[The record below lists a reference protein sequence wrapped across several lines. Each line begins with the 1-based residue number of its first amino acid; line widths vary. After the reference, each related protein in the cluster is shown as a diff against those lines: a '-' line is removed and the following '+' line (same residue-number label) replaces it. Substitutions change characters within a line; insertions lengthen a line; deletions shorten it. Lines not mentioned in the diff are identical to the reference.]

1 MSVIRIPKAQLRLG
15 MYVESVECPQFAFDK
30 RRFVLQ
36 EEADLEAIWAATGEF
51 VVVNTAKGLFPGKPT
66 KPVRRYKEGQRERA
80 SEAVTR
86 SAKALKND
94 LMAFAFG
101 ESANIDSFRPIARD
115 MVATMGESPEIVT
128 ELTRMKTKDEG
139 TFMHSLSVGALMS
152 GVGMSLG
159 MDGDTVELLGIA
171 GILHDMGKLLIPNT
185 ILNKQGPLTAVERQV
200 VRNHP
205 DLGYQR
211 LITYPEMPDMVL
223 EVCRSH
229 HELLDGSGYPRGLKA
244 SEIDIYVRIS
254 TVCDVFDALTS
265 TRPYK
270 KAWSVG
276 DAINWMFEQE
286 TRFDRKLLIRL
297 SEVAN
302 GSDRA

>member
-51 VVVNTAKGLFPGKPT
+51 VVVNTAKGQFPGGPPT
-66 KPVRRYKEGQRERA
+66 PVRHRDEGQRERV
-80 SEAVTR
+80 SEAVSR

-94 LMAFAFG
+94 LMAFAVG
-101 ESANIDSFRPIARD
+101 ESANIDTFRPIARD
-115 MVATMGESPEIVT
+115 LVATMGESPEIVT

-139 TFMHSLSVGALMS
+139 TFMHCLSVGALMS

-159 MDGDTVELLGIA
+159 MDGETVELLGIA
-171 GILHDMGKLLIPNT
+171 GILHDMGKLLIPNA
-185 ILNKQGPLTAVERQV
+185 ILNKQGTLTAVERQII
-200 VRNHP
+200 RNHP
-205 DLGYQR
+205 EVGYQR
-211 LITYPEMPDMVL
+211 LLTYPEMPEMVL
-223 EVCRSH
+223 DVCRSH
-229 HELLDGSGYPRGLKA
+229 HELLDGSGYPRGLKG

-265 TRPYK
+265 ARPYK
-270 KAWSVG
+270 KAWPVTE
-276 DAINWMFEQE
+276 AIGWMFEQE
-286 TRFDRKLLIRL
+286 NRFDRKLLVRL
-297 SEVAN
+297 SEVAS
-302 GSDRA
+302 GADRA